1 MDPIVSYV
9 LKEFIPAISN
19 YDRKSLK
26 QFLQQQDAEDIQIML
41 ENWNW
46 LGYPTQRRMLQEE
59 LDHREPSAMD
69 SIRYGDAAPIPSE
82 EQLAEPIAEAH
93 ESDLRRFVRD
103 HQNWIIGGSTIIMM
117 IVLALAA

>member
-82 EQLAEPIAEAH
+82 EQLAEPI
-93 ESDLRRFVRD
+93 SL
-103 HQNWIIGGSTIIMM
+103 
-117 IVLALAA
+117 